1 MLGVRKD
8 FRGYEIPILES
19 GLKIAAP
26 LMQGPLKN
34 FRQIEARQVAEK
46 MVMNLL
52 SKKKGE
58 SYLYY
63 EDFLKTE
70 IFE

>member
-1 MLGVRKD
+1 
-8 FRGYEIPILES
+8 
-19 GLKIAAP
+19 
-26 LMQGPLKN
+26 MQGPLKN
-34 FRQIEARQVAEK
+34 FRQIEAEQVAK
-46 MVMNLL
+46 SMVINMLD
-52 SKKKGE
+52 KKKGE

>member
-1 MLGVRKD
+1 
-8 FRGYEIPILES
+8 
-19 GLKIAAP
+19 
-26 LMQGPLKN
+26 MQGPLKN
-34 FRQIEARQVAEK
+34 FRQIEAEQVAEK

>member
-1 MLGVRKD
+1 MIISSVSLSCEKEK
-8 FRGYEIPILES
+8 RGIS
-19 GLKIAAP
+19 KKI
-26 LMQGPLKN
+26 KN
-34 FRQIEARQVAEK
+34 FRQIKAEQVAEK

-52 SKKKGE
+52 SKKKGV